1 MNYYPFIL
9 LLIFI
14 IFTLAGCY
22 PLQESYTTS
31 RTIASDALESTT
43 FKEYEDNIRQLNNEI
58 SELDENDPTE
68 TQLINLK
75 IQQRDQL
82 QNKLDDL
89 KSESEDI
96 MKYSTRTDI
105 DYRDEDIQE
114 DSNIGFFE
122 GENQDLFTDSELFD
136 HEEASKK
143 RHESSNF
150 FPTYEDSVFLS
161 RLSDLSYS
169 KPVHDS
175 ASIKGGFCKSNM
187 LDPYKIEEQ
196 CLKLDK
202 NVCASTDCCVLLG
215 GSKCVAGKKIG
226 PIFKSHYNDPGLL
239 KKDHYYYKG
248 HCYGNC

>member
-22 PLQESYTTS
+22 PYQEGYTTS
-31 RTIASDALESTT
+31 RAIASDALQSTT
-43 FKEYEDNIRQLNNEI
+43 FYQYQQEIDQLNNEI
-58 SELDENDPTE
+58 SELDPNNDSE
-68 TQLINLK
+68 LINLK
-75 IQQRDQL
+75 TQQRDQL

-89 KSESEDI
+89 KAESEEI

-105 DYRDEDIQE
+105 DYRDEQVQE

-136 HEEASKK
+136 DGLALKK
-143 RHESSNF
+143 RHESSDF

-169 KPVHDS
+169 KPIHDS
-175 ASIKGGFCKSNM
+175 ASIKGGFCKYNLM
-187 LDPYKIEEQ
+187 NPHKIEEQ

-202 NVCASTDCCVLLG
+202 NVCASTDCCILLG
-215 GSKCVAGKKIG
+215 GSKCVAGKKSG
-226 PIFKSHYNDPGLL
+226 PLFKSHYNDPSLK
-239 KKDHYYYKG
+239 KKDHYYHKG